1 MRSPIIPGGTGR
13 ARTARSRVRS
23 ACRGATAAGAR
34 ARISRGSRSGRSW
47 WSRSRTT
54 TCRAGASATPR
65 SSGGGVR
72 TSPRASAATRSSRW
86 SRRTS
91 WRRSSRPVARRG
103 RPEGGHG
110 SHVADTKQDV
120 LDMLRELAE
129 LTLLEEADPQSFRV
143 RAYEGAAQAI
153 AAQATDLGRL
163 TPKEL
168 QQIQGIGR
176 STAEK
181 IRELLETGRVKKL
194 EALRAKHPPGVVA
207 LLRIQGL
214 GPKALRKLRAEL
226 GVASIDDLRRALAEH
241 RVRELEGFGP
251 RSEEKLA
258 RALARLDAQGAVDRT
273 PISIALPLA
282 TRIVERLREVAGVTH
297 ASPCGS
303 LRRFAESI
311 GDLDLVVAASEAEP
325 VAEALVSMPL
335 VERVLVRGAS
345 KTSVVT
351 HRGLQVDLRVVA
363 EHQLGA
369 ARLYFT
375 GSKGHNVKLRQRA
388 LARGLTLNEYALS
401 EPSGGRVV
409 ASETGGEIYRALGL
423 PWIPPALRE
432 DGGEIEAAESGA
444 LPRPIGDLLGDFHVH
459 TSLSGDGRSSLE
471 EVVAAARARGY
482 RALAITEHAEGTLSG
497 VGREA
502 LLEQRAELRAL
513 QARLGGSL
521 RLLHGVELNIGPN
534 GELDYDPEFR
544 SSFDWCLASVHDHFE
559 LDRAAQTRRIVTAMQ
574 DPNVRM
580 IGHLSARMLGGRPAI
595 DLDLDAIFAAAE
607 ATGTALEVNG
617 ALPRLDLSVEALR
630 RARGRDL
637 TLVLTSD
644 AHHARELERVR
655 FAAQNAERAWIEAG
669 QVANAWPAD
678 RLLAWT
684 ERKRA
689 GAPGLRPA

>member
-103 RPEGGHG
+103 RPDGGHG

-226 GVASIDDLRRALAEH
+226 GVGSIDDLRRVLAEH

-258 RALARLDAQGAVDRT
+258 RALARLDEQGSIGRT
-273 PISIALPLA
+273 PISIALPFA
-282 TRIVERLREVAGVTH
+282 TRLVERLLEVPGATH
-297 ASPCGS
+297 ASYAGS
-303 LRRFAESI
+303 LRRFSETI
-311 GDLDLVVAASEAEP
+311 GDLDLVVAASEP
-325 VAEALVSMPL
+325 GRVAEALVSMPQ
-335 VERVLVRGAS
+335 VERVLVRGES

-401 EPSGGRVV
+401 EVSGGRIV
-409 ASETGGEIYRALGL
+409 ASATEEEIYQALGL
-423 PWIPPALRE
+423 PWIPPVLRE

-444 LPRPIGDLLGDFHVH
+444 LPRPIGELLGDFHVH
-459 TSLSGDGRSSLE
+459 TSLSGDGRSTLE

-482 RALAITEHAEGTLSG
+482 RALAITDHAEGTLSG

-502 LLEQRAELRAL
+502 LLAQRAQLRAL
-513 QARLGGSL
+513 QAELGDSL
-521 RLLHGVELNIGPN
+521 RLLHGVELNIGRD
-534 GELDYDPEFR
+534 GELDSDAEFR
-544 SSFDWCLASVHDHFE
+544 AGFDWCLASVHDHFE
-559 LDRAAQTRRIVTAMQ
+559 LDRAAQTRRVVTAMR
-574 DPNVRM
+574 DPSVRM
-580 IGHLSARMLGGRPAI
+580 IGHLSARMIGGRPPI
-595 DLDLDAIFAAAE
+595 ELDLDQILAAAE

-617 ALPRLDLSVEALR
+617 ALPRLDLSVDALR
-630 RARGRDL
+630 RANAADVTPVR
-637 TLVLTSD
+637 TSD
-644 AHHARELERVR
+644 AHHAAEPCRVGY
-655 FAAQNAERAWIEAG
+655 AALNAERAWVPRER
-669 QVANAWPAD
+669 VANTWDPERLEAWA
-678 RLLAWT
+678 
-684 ERKRA
+684 
-689 GAPGLRPA
+689 RPD